1 MSVPGN
7 GAVPG
12 ELIPGG
18 IPALTNLSGR
28 RFSQYPTKPPLVQLE
43 FFSKLTSGEFENQAE
58 PRLDFEFLSFSLPS
72 LSRYFPLLSVSPG
85 ASFFPVSPQEFQVL
99 PFPPPL
105 CLQLPGLHP
114 SSQGAFPSPCPTF
127 PQSIPGFFPQ
137 GFICLLQYSLSPY
150 LCPQLQKVFLQGVE
164 QGREEWDTQE
174 CWLIPSHPR

>member
-18 IPALTNLSGR
+18 IPALTNLSGS

-43 FFSKLTSGEFENQAE
+43 FFSELTSGEFANQAE
-58 PRLDFEFLSFSLPS
+58 PRLDFEFLSFPLPS
-72 LSRYFPLLSVSPG
+72 LSRCFPLLSVSPG
-85 ASFFPVSPQEFQVL
+85 ASFFPLSLQEFQVL

-127 PQSIPGFFPQ
+127 PRWIPGFFPQ
-137 GFICLLQYSLSPY
+137 GFICLLQYFLSPY
-150 LCPQLQKVFLQGVE
+150 LCPQLQKVFLQSVE
-164 QGREEWDTQE
+164 QGREECDTQE
-174 CWLIPSHPR
+174 R